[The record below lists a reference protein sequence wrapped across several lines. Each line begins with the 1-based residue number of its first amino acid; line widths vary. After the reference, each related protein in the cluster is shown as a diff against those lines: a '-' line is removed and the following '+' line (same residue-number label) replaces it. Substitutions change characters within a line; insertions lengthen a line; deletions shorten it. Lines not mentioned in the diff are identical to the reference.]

1 MPFDIRTASLRSL
14 RALFASL
21 PPPSATQRHGFFRAS
36 FVGPALLRW
45 SAPPSLALSGL
56 PGWQGKRFRGPETAT
71 NVVLRANRAVEAM
84 TMQVVSGLSQVD
96 GQPGVALHYLPE
108 AGRPAPIPWRW
119 VRDELRVL
127 DDDTWLCMTVI
138 NLPLLRRLS
147 FPFVLRR
154 EGAAGSGGL

>member
-1 MPFDIRTASLRSL
+1 MPADIRTASLRSL

-21 PPPSATQRHGFFRAS
+21 HPPLEAQRRGFFRAS
-36 FVGPALLRW
+36 FVGPAWLRW
-45 SAPPSLALSGL
+45 TAPPSLALAGL
-56 PGWQGKRFRGPETAT
+56 PGWQGKRFLGPTTAT
-71 NVVLRANRAVEAM
+71 NVVRRAGREVEAM
-84 TMQVVSGLSQVD
+84 TMQVVSGPSQVD

-108 AGRPAPIPWRW
+108 SGRPAPMPWRW

-147 FPFVLRR
+147 FPFLLRR
-154 EGAAGSGGL
+154 EDAGSGGF